1 MIEGG
6 DAPDVFSA
14 QDPIVA
20 LRSDREAAHQAGDAN
35 ALLCWLATVGGD
47 GTPAVRTL
55 VLREVDGALALFVN
69 ATSPKWREM
78 RHHARVQIV
87 CWLPSLQRQWRIDA
101 ETRVLPHEVVAR
113 HWHRRPRV
121 SQVLD
126 HYYSTHRAQSTPL
139 GDDDADARLE
149 ADMNALDGALPEHP
163 DVPTQSLAI
172 ALDVNA
178 VDCTQLHPAP
188 RLHQRQRW
196 SRDRADAP
204 WSKTRITP

>member
-20 LRSDREAAHQAGDAN
+20 LRSDREAAHQTGDAN

-55 VLREVDGALALFVN
+55 VLREVGSALALFVN

-204 WSKTRITP
+204 WLKTRITP